1 MYCIYQITNK
11 INGKRYIGQHKY
23 EDESD
28 PMGNYKGSGLN
39 LHRAYKKYGIE
50 NFETEIL
57 YKRVRDKVTIDAME
71 IWAIQKYSPEYNIAK
86 GGSGGDTY
94 SRLSDSDKKR
104 RNDNLSKAMKGRKA
118 PWAGWDKINGPR
130 FWDAC
135 WNNWVKFNMS
145 IIKRNDHF
153 AYHKNRNKLST
164 YWDAYTEYY
173 ISIYKRKEY
182 EEKVKNGY
190 FKGCHKGFVSSTCW
204 KKGHIPWNKGK
215 SQKEK

>member
-11 INGKRYIGQHKY
+11 INGNRYIGQHMY
-23 EDESD
+23 EDESN
-28 PMGNYKGSGLN
+28 PMGKYKGSGLN
-39 LHRAYKKYGIE
+39 LRRAYKKYGIE

-57 YKRVRDKVTIDAME
+57 YKRIRDKETVDAME
-71 IWAIQKYSPEYNIAK
+71 IWAIEKYKPEYNIAK
-86 GGSGGDTY
+86 GGSGGDTR
-94 SRLSDSDKKR
+94 SGLSEESKKIQSAR
-104 RNDNLSKAMKGRKA
+104 LSKALKGRKA

-190 FKGCHKGFVSSTCW
+190 YKGMNKGR
-204 KKGHIPWNKGK
+204 IPWNKGK